1 MQRPHTYAL
10 ELLPSIHGRG
20 IEASIQTLGKPR
32 PMWPWGHLGV
42 AYLLYTAYTHRRF
55 DRAPLALPALALAVG
70 SQFPD
75 LVDKPLAWTLGVLP
89 GGRTLGHSLL
99 FAAVLIPA
107 VYALT
112 LRFDRLEVATAFVI
126 GHLSHLLADI
136 PPSVLTGDLSGTEFL
151 LWPRVDQP
159 AEEPVGGI
167 LDAILT
173 YYTMGA
179 YEWFQLGIFVVG
191 AVVWYRDG
199 APGLEYVPF
208 GKRFVPGTSDGS
220 R

>member
-1 MQRPHTYAL
+1 
-10 ELLPSIHGRG
+10 
-20 IEASIQTLGKPR
+20 
-32 PMWPWGHLGV
+32 MWPWGHLGV
-42 AYLLYTAYTHRRF
+42 ASLCYSLYTHRRLE
-55 DRAPLALPALALAVG
+55 RPPLSFSLPALALAIG

-75 LVDKPLAWTLGVLP
+75 LLDKPLAWTFGVLP

-99 FAAVLIPA
+99 FAAFLIPV
-107 VYALT
+107 VYAIA

-151 LWPRVDQP
+151 LWQILEAPS
-159 AEEPVGGI
+159 EEPVGGI
-167 LDAILT
+167 LDAVFT
-173 YYTMGA
+173 YHTMGA
-179 YEWFQLGIFVVG
+179 YEWVQLGLFLLG

-208 GKRFVPGTSDGS
+208 EERFVPGTPDDP